1 MKLGIT
7 SKMFLAILATCTV
20 VILAMSIAVRM
31 SFEQGFLS
39 YLNTEDID
47 RAKKFTI
54 TLAES
59 YRKHGGWE
67 WLRGN
72 RQHWIKLVLERFS
85 SPFKGDVSATSLN
98 RQLNKP
104 PPDTLVLV
112 PRLTLHDAQERF
124 VAGNPFPASDVAR
137 RPVVVDGKAVG
148 WLLIS
153 PYKTLTDTVAV
164 SFQEQQR
171 KAIISIGGVVTVLA
185 TLVAILL
192 ARNLLAPVKQLA
204 KGTRAL
210 SAGDYEQ
217 RINITSSDELGQ
229 LAGDFNRLADTLQ
242 KNDRDRRQ
250 WIADIS
256 HELRT
261 PLAVLRG
268 EIEALEDGVRPL
280 CPKSMKS
287 LHMEVL
293 MLSKVVDDLYELSMS
308 DVGALNYRMERVDLL
323 EVVRQSLTGYTEEFR
338 RKDITVASDLDRD
351 GAAHVFAD
359 EARLGQLFT
368 NLLQNSL
375 RYTDTGG
382 RLQVSSER
390 RADRIMIDLQDTEP
404 GVPHDSLPNLF
415 ERLYRV
421 EGSRSRESGGAGLG
435 LTICKNIVEA
445 HNGTIQA
452 DPSRMGG
459 LWVRVTLPLEG

>member
-7 SKMFLAILATCTV
+7 SKMFLAIFATCAI
-20 VILAMSIAVRM
+20 VILAMSVAVRL
-31 SFEQGFLS
+31 SFEQGFRN

-47 RAKKFTI
+47 RAKQFTL

-72 RQHWIKLVLERFS
+72 KQHWIKLVLERFS
-85 SPFKGDVSATSLN
+85 LPFKGDVSARALN

-104 PPDTLVLV
+104 PPDSLVLV

-124 VAGNPFPASDVAR
+124 VAGNPFPASTVAR
-137 RPVVVDGKAVG
+137 RPVLVDDKAVG

-171 KAIISIGGVVTVLA
+171 KATVSIGGVVALLA
-185 TLVAILL
+185 SLVAVLL
-192 ARNLLAPVKQLA
+192 ARNLLSPVKQLA

-217 RINITSSDELGQ
+217 RINITSTDELGQ

-268 EIEALEDGVRPL
+268 EIEAMEDGVRPL
-280 CPKSMKS
+280 CPNSMKS

-293 MLSKVVDDLYELSMS
+293 MLSKGVDDLYELSMS
-308 DVGALNYRMERVDLL
+308 DGGALNYRMEPIDVL
-323 EVVRQSLTGYTEEFR
+323 EVVRQTLNGFGEEFR
-338 RKDITVASDLDRD
+338 RKQIAIVSDLDRE
-351 GAAHVFAD
+351 GAARVFAD

-375 RYTDTGG
+375 RYTDAGG

-390 RADRIMIDLQDTEP
+390 RADKIMIDLQDTDP
-404 GVPHDSLPNLF
+404 GVPYESLPNLF

-445 HNGTIQA
+445 HSGTIEA
-452 DPSRMGG
+452 APSRLGG
-459 LWVRVTLPLEG
+459 LWVRVALPLEA